1 MSPSTG
7 SLSAARRCLLVVV
20 ALATFCAAAAGPAAA
35 KGAGAR
41 DPELS
46 AEVRV
51 TLVRL
56 PVEVSSSRGE
66 PTRGLGAGDFA
77 VTAGG
82 KPLPIV
88 AVEEVDLDGA
98 AAVAEPTSSTAAPA
112 LPPAAARRHVLM
124 LFDFAFTRPERLVTA
139 IASARSS
146 LATAL
151 APSDL
156 VGVAVYL
163 PRGEL
168 TVLLNF
174 TADRAAA
181 GEALDTLGAL
191 VRGEKVAATVGTA
204 DPLHVSGLSARAL
217 LAQRFQTRERNTPRE
232 AASDI
237 NFSMSAQLGNF
248 KEGFLQFNVLTHSAQ
263 LIAGDVE
270 QRRRDHAMAM
280 ADTMSSL
287 AEALRGVEGRKF
299 LLLFSEGFTLNVAV
313 PAGPGTS
320 TDAGSSLVG
329 YLERALEGMR
339 RAGWVVDV
347 VDLFGLHGGGFA
359 MDGTFML
366 ADKTGG
372 VVIENGG
379 DVARNVGAALE
390 KHAHSYV
397 VTVQV
402 DVPYDG
408 AYHPLEVRVP
418 GSPHADVKQRGGY
431 YAPVPFRS
439 QNEAERLADTALLLA
454 GNEESNDLGVE
465 WAAVPLGGGEGGQRV
480 GLVVEVPTERWREGT
495 ADKTALEV
503 LAYAFDAQGASRGYF
518 SRVLELDPAQ
528 AKSHLGASGLRVL
541 GALQLPPGDYRLRL
555 LVRERGEG
563 RRSLLAAPLRVGEAT
578 RSLDFDAL
586 FLPGKGD
593 GTLVVE
599 PSEPAFVLQGRT
611 LRPATH
617 TRLLHGGST
626 DVILVGAGLAAQ
638 GGSVGARILGADG
651 SEVKG
656 GSLQMLALAA
666 GESGQPDVVMARL
679 SAGALP
685 AGDYTLVVQRA
696 RKGAGGRAGTAR
708 RFHVEG

>member
-1 MSPSTG
+1 MSLTAVRR
-7 SLSAARRCLLVVV
+7 SLLLLFV
-20 ALATFCAAAAGPAAA
+20 FCALTAVPAAA
-35 KGAGAR
+35 KKASAPR
-41 DPELS
+41 DPALTD
-46 AEVRV
+46 EVRV

-56 PVEVSSSRGE
+56 PVEVSSSHGE
-66 PTRGLGAGDFA
+66 PTRGLGAGDFV
-77 VTAGG
+77 VTAQG
-82 KPLPIV
+82 KPVPIV
-88 AVEEVDLDGA
+88 AVEEVDLDAATA
-98 AAVAEPTSSTAAPA
+98 AASAAPA
-112 LPPAAARRHVLM
+112 AATVLTPPAARRHVLM
-124 LFDFAFTRPERLVTA
+124 LFDFAFTRPERLVDA
-139 IASARSS
+139 IASARKS

-151 APSDL
+151 APSDV
-156 VGVAVYL
+156 VGIAVYM

-191 VRGEKVAATVGTA
+191 VRGEKVPATVGTA
-204 DPLHVSGLSARAL
+204 DPLHVSGLSASAL

-232 AASDI
+232 AANDI
-237 NFSMSAQLGNF
+237 NFSMAAQLGNL

-287 AEALRGVEGRKF
+287 GEALRGIEGRKF

-329 YLERALEGMR
+329 YLERALDGMR
-339 RAGWVVDV
+339 RAGWVIDV
-347 VDLFGLHGGGFA
+347 VDLFGQHGGGFA

-366 ADKTGG
+366 ADRTGG
-372 VVIENGG
+372 VLIENGG
-379 DVARNVGAALE
+379 DVASNIGSALE

-418 GSPHADVKQRGGY
+418 GSPRAEVKHRGGY

-439 QNEAERLADTALLLA
+439 RSEAERLAETALLLA
-454 GNEESNDLGVE
+454 GNEESNDLGVD

-480 GLVVEVPTERWREGT
+480 GLVVEIPTERWRGGAAGKAE
-495 ADKTALEV
+495 LEV

-528 AKSHLGASGLRVL
+528 AASHLHAGGLRVL
-541 GALQLPPGDYRLRL
+541 GSLQLPAGDYRLRL

-563 RRSLLAAPLRVGEAT
+563 LRSLLAAPIRVGETAT
-578 RSLDFDAL
+578 NLDFDAL

-599 PSEPAFVLQGRT
+599 PQDPAFVLQGRT

-617 TRLLHGGST
+617 ARVARGGSA
-626 DVILVGAGLAAQ
+626 DVILVGAGLVGE
-638 GGSVGARILGADG
+638 GGSVGGRILGADG
-651 SEVKG
+651 REVKG
-656 GSLQMLALAA
+656 GSLDLLARAA
-666 GESGQPDVVMARL
+666 GETGQPDVVMARL

-685 AGDYTLVVQRA
+685 AGDYTLVVQRVGV
-696 RKGAGGRAGTAR
+696 GAGVAARAGTAR

>member
-1 MSPSTG
+1 MSRTA
-7 SLSAARRCLLVVV
+7 LRRSLLVLFASC
-20 ALATFCAAAAGPAAA
+20 ALAAAPAGA
-35 KGAGAR
+35 KGASAPR
-41 DPELS
+41 DPALT

-56 PVEVSSSRGE
+56 PVEVSSSHGE
-66 PTRGLGAGDFA
+66 PTRGLGAGDFV
-77 VTAGG
+77 VTAEG
-82 KPLPIV
+82 KPVPVV
-88 AVEEVDLDGA
+88 AVEEVDLAAGAPASAPAPA
-98 AAVAEPTSSTAAPA
+98 AATA
-112 LPPAAARRHVLM
+112 PPAAARRHVLM
-124 LFDFAFTRPERLVTA
+124 LFDFAFTRPERLVEA
-139 IASARSS
+139 IASARRS

-151 APSDL
+151 APSDV

-181 GEALDTLGAL
+181 GEVLDTLGAL
-191 VRGEKVAATVGTA
+191 MRGEKVAVTAGTA

-217 LAQRFQTRERNTPRE
+217 LAQRFQTRERNGFRE
-232 AASDI
+232 AVADI
-237 NFSMSAQLGNF
+237 NPSTAAMLGNL
-248 KEGFLQFNVLTHSAQ
+248 KEGFLQFNVLAHSAQ
-263 LIAGDVE
+263 MISGDIE

-287 AEALRGVEGRKF
+287 GEALRGIEGRKF
-299 LLLFSEGFTLNVAV
+299 LLLFSEGFTLNVAL
-313 PAGPGTS
+313 PAGPATP

-347 VDLFGLHGGGFA
+347 VDLFGMHGGGFA

-379 DVARNVGAALE
+379 DVAANIGTALE
-390 KHAHSYV
+390 KHSHSYV

-402 DVPYDG
+402 DVPNDG

-418 GSPHADVKQRGGY
+418 GSPRAEVKHRGGY
-431 YAPVPFRS
+431 YAPVPYRS
-439 QNEAERLADTALLLA
+439 RSEAERLAETALLLA

-480 GLVVEVPTERWREGT
+480 GLVVEVPTERWRAAKE
-495 ADKTALEV
+495 AKAELEV
-503 LAYAFDAQGASRGYF
+503 LAYAFDSQGASRGYF
-518 SRVLELDPAQ
+518 SRVLEIDPAQ
-528 AKSHLGASGLRVL
+528 AASHLHAGGLRVL
-541 GALQLPPGDYRLRL
+541 GSLQLPAGDYRLRL

-563 RRSLLAAPLRVGEAT
+563 LRSLLAAPIRVGETAT
-578 RSLDFDAL
+578 NLDFDAL
-586 FLPGKGD
+586 FLPGHGD

-599 PSEPAFVLQGRT
+599 PREPAFVLQGRT

-617 TRLLHGGST
+617 TRLARGGSA
-626 DVILVGAGLAAQ
+626 DVILVGAGLVGE
-638 GGSVGARILGADG
+638 GGSVGGRILGADG
-651 SEVKG
+651 REVKEG
-656 GSLQMLALAA
+656 KLDLLALAA
-666 GESGQPDVVMARL
+666 GETGQPDVVMARL
-679 SAGALP
+679 SAGTLP
-685 AGDYTLVVQRA
+685 AGDYTLVVQRV
-696 RKGAGGRAGTAR
+696 GAGTAARAGTAR